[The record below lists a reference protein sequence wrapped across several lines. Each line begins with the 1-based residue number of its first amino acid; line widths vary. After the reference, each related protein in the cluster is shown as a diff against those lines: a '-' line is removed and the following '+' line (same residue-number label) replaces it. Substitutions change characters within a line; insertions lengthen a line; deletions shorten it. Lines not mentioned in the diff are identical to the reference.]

1 MGPIGA
7 IGRMGWIGWI
17 GWIGGVGA
25 GGGAATASEGS
36 SRARRA
42 MVLGVTVRS
51 IGKVARGDLYKTV
64 SVLSSGAPP
73 MLQTWYAAWLARDGG
88 AIAELRLM
96 SAFLHL
102 TEELRVVG
110 RSRCQIGA

>member
-17 GWIGGVGA
+17 GWIGGVGGVGA

-64 SVLSSGAPP
+64 SYS
-73 MLQTWYAAWLARDGG
+73 AAARHQCFKLGTQHG
-88 AIAELRLM
+88 WPE
-96 SAFLHL
+96 
-102 TEELRVVG
+102 TGV
-110 RSRCQIGA
+110 RSPNCV